1 MLPQLTVAIPT
12 YSRWIFLRT
21 LIPKL
26 LGYSQVTHV
35 IVCDD
40 GGGDAMAIW
49 GEEWGSHE
57 KLKVYINDKRLGIF
71 GNKRRCLE
79 LSPTP
84 WVVLLDSDN
93 EYTAASFEFLEE
105 FFRSRDPN
113 SRAIY
118 AAGGMERWEDKKV
131 SRPLEQFVL
140 EHDLVIDLEN
150 WNQINKHPQSNELLN
165 DGNFLINTA
174 VLEHI
179 PVNVP
184 NDRYYAADVIAW
196 LDILINNA
204 GWTYKVLK
212 GLSYK
217 HNVHNDSSWL
227 LTSADSWNAMKRIKG
242 I

>member
-1 MLPQLTVAIPT
+1 
-12 YSRWIFLRT
+12 
-21 LIPKL
+21 
-26 LGYSQVTHV
+26 
-35 IVCDD
+35 
-40 GGGDAMAIW
+40 MAIW
-49 GEEWGSHE
+49 SEEWSNNE
-57 KLKVYINDKRLGIF
+57 KLHVYINNTRLGIF

-79 LSPTP
+79 RSPTP

-93 EYTAASFEFLEE
+93 EYTKESFEFLEG
-105 FFRSRDPN
+105 FFRSRDLD
-113 SRAIY
+113 SRVIY
-118 AAGGMERWEDKKV
+118 AAGGMERCDGG
-131 SRPLEQFVL
+131 SSSFPLTSFANL
-140 EHDLVIDLEN
+140 EISSAN
-150 WNQINKHPQSNELLN
+150 WKQINSLPKSNELLN

-212 GLSYK
+212 DLSYK
-217 HNVHNDSSWL
+217 HNVHDDSSWL
-227 LTSADSWNAMKRIKG
+227 AMSADSWNAMKQIKG

>member
-1 MLPQLTVAIPT
+1 MLPPLTVAIPT
-12 YSRWIFLRT
+12 YSRWSFLRT
-21 LIPKL
+21 LLPKL
-26 LGYSQVTHV
+26 LGYTQVAHI

-49 GEEWGSHE
+49 SEEWGNHE

-84 WVVLLDSDN
+84 WVILLDSDN
-93 EYTAASFEFLEE
+93 EYTAASFEFLENY
-105 FFRSRDPN
+105 FRSRELDA
-113 SRAIY
+113 RVIH
-118 AAGGMERWEDKKV
+118 AAGGMERLEDKKV
-131 SRPLEQFVL
+131 SRPLEQFG
-140 EHDLVIDLEN
+140 DLEISRSN
-150 WNQINKHPQSNELLN
+150 WKQINEHPKSNELLN

-227 LTSADSWNAMKRIKG
+227 AMAADSWNAMKQIKG

>member
-1 MLPQLTVAIPT
+1 MLPPLTVAIPT
-12 YSRWIFLRT
+12 YSRWTFLRT

-26 LGYSQVTHV
+26 LSYNQVKHV
-35 IVCDD
+35 VVCDD

-49 GEEWGSHE
+49 SEAWGNHE
-57 KLKVYINDKRLGIF
+57 KLHVYINEKRLGIF
-71 GNKRRCLE
+71 ANKRKCLE
-79 LSPTP
+79 MSPTP

-93 EYTAASFEFLEE
+93 EYTKESFEFLEE
-105 FFRSRDPN
+105 FGRTRDLDA
-113 SRAIY
+113 RVIY
-118 AAGGMERWEDKKV
+118 AAAGMERLENGSVD
-131 SRPLEQFVL
+131 RPLAAFG
-140 EHDLVIDLEN
+140 DLEISSAN
-150 WNQINKHPQSNELLN
+150 WKYINTLPKSNELLN

-196 LDILINNA
+196 LDILINGQ
-204 GWTYKVLK
+204 GWTYRVLK
-212 GLSYK
+212 GLSYR

-227 LTSADSWNAMKRIKG
+227 EMAADSWNAMKKIKG